1 MKTSPTSEA
10 ARPPTVLHAR
20 TPTEA
25 SGQGFISEKKPQM
38 LNWMK
43 NGNGHEKNLFLKFSL
58 LFSSLEVSFLCYI
71 NSFILYNSTNSNKLL
86 LFDSLYESV
95 DSLLLLLYECK
106 QANKQQQQKKTVL
119 F

>member
-1 MKTSPTSEA
+1 MLEAYMANQHGASMRTSLTPEA
-10 ARPPTVLHAR
+10 ACPPTVLHAL

-25 SGQGFISEKKPQM
+25 SGQGFNSEKTQM

-71 NSFILYNSTNSNKLL
+71 NSFMLYNSTNSNKL
-86 LFDSLYESV
+86 
-95 DSLLLLLYECK
+95 
-106 QANKQQQQKKTVL
+106 
-119 F
+119 